1 METYNRGIELFR
13 KGEYSDA
20 LQFLKTVTETGI
32 ESIIPSI
39 FYSGFCYLKCRQKPK
54 ADNLFLTVE
63 TRIKDPKTR
72 ILVSN
77 LIKQLPNYMDPFKV
91 IEDFEAALSGLS
103 KPVEPPP
110 LQKDSVILDANF
122 VIKTYNYD
130 SMRFQRFM
138 KKTQRRYNLFTTE
151 NVFQEISP
159 IGYGTPQYEK
169 VQQFLSETITRI
181 NIDNDT
187 IQALERIIL
196 TKFEHGP
203 SIKQIHMD
211 RMQAWTNDL
220 SLICLLKQLE
230 SPVKYIVTND
240 QGLQSIVQFLYP
252 NKDTAY
258 YLRSLTD
265 FIASLNILIQTG
277 EKSNWEQR
285 IYHR

>member
-1 METYNRGIELFR
+1 MDIYDRGMQLFR
-13 KGEYSDA
+13 MKEYSDA
-20 LQFLKTVTETGI
+20 LQFLKTVYETGK
-32 ESIIPSI
+32 ESIVPSI
-39 FYSGFCYLKCRQKPK
+39 FYSGFCYLKCGHKPN
-54 ADNLFLTVE
+54 ADKLFLAVE
-63 TRIKDPKTR
+63 TRIKDLKTR
-72 ILVSN
+72 ILVCN
-77 LIKQLPNYMDPFKV
+77 LIKQLPSYTDPSKV

-122 VIKTYNYD
+122 VIKAYIYD
-130 SMRFQRFM
+130 STRFQRLM
-138 KKTQRRYNLFTTE
+138 KKTYRRYNLFTTQ
-151 NVFQEISP
+151 NVYQEILP
-159 IGYGTPQYEK
+159 LGYGTPQYEK
-169 VQQFLSETITRI
+169 VQQLLSETITRI

-277 EKSNWEQR
+277 EKSNWEQG
-285 IYHR
+285 IYKT

>member
-1 METYNRGIELFR
+1 METYNRGLQLFR

-20 LQFLKTVTETGI
+20 LQFLKTVTEIGK

-39 FYSGFCYLKCRQKPK
+39 FYSGFCYLKCGQKSK
-54 ADNLFLTVE
+54 ADNLFLAVE
-63 TRIKDPKTR
+63 IRIKDPKTR

-77 LIKQLPNYMDPFKV
+77 LIKQLPNYTDPIKV

-122 VIKTYNYD
+122 IIKTYVYD
-130 SMRFQRFM
+130 NTRFQKLM
-138 KKTQRRYNLFTTE
+138 KKMHRRYNLYTTQ
-151 NVFQEISP
+151 NVYQEILP
-159 IGYGTPQYEK
+159 LGYRTPEYKK
-169 VQQFLSETITRI
+169 VQKLLSETITRI
-181 NIDNDT
+181 NIDNNAIDT
-187 IQALERIIL
+187 LEHIIL
-196 TKFEHGP
+196 TKFQHGQ
-203 SIKQIHMD
+203 SIKQTHMN
-211 RMQAWTNDL
+211 RLQAWTNDL

-265 FIASLNILIQTG
+265 FIASINILIQTG
-277 EKSNWEQR
+277 NKPYWEEM
-285 IYHR
+285 IYET